1 MKRHFGK
8 TFVLVIFLFLNARC
22 SILTPAIWEFLSENH
37 ENLNDKAILK
47 EYDFVIVGAGSAG
60 SVLANRLTENP
71 RWKILLLESGKEE
84 NYLTDIP
91 LFAPAFYFTDYV
103 HSYKS
108 EPGSRKGKDGFCL
121 SMKDTRCNL
130 YTGNAVGGSSVVNYV
145 VYARGSPL
153 IYDDW
158 EALGNPGWSYENV
171 LPYFKKSENCRI
183 ADLDPRYHGYEGY
196 LEIVNVPYATPLR
209 ECFLNASA
217 ELGYDLIDYN
227 AKTIGFSKIQ
237 SNLRNGHRMS
247 ASKAFL
253 RPIKDRT
260 NFYLSK
266 SSRATKIVIDRE
278 SKVAIGVEFVKKG
291 KSYFV
296 RANKEVILSAG
307 ALGSPKLLMLSG
319 IGPKDDLKSLG
330 IQPIVDLPV
339 GSNLQDHMILAM
351 LNFLINETVNID
363 IPKFNDVAEYI
374 IKGTGPLTTPS
385 GTEAIAF
392 ISSEDSSST
401 GKPDIEL
408 IFYHGSFVGSQAKIL
423 RGISGLSDEVYNSI
437 FSKYEGSSAF
447 SISTIL
453 LNPKSRGR
461 MSLKSA
467 NPFQEPI
474 IDLNYFDQ
482 KDDVKTMIRGIK
494 KTLQI
499 ASSKAFERYNATLV
513 PLHRLPA
520 CNHTVYLSDAFWG
533 CLIRQMSTSSFH
545 YSGTCTMSPRNKSG
559 VVDHRLQVY
568 GIKSLRVVD
577 NSIIPI
583 IITGHLAAA
592 AYMIAEKAADMIK
605 EDWKFPTN

>member
-1 MKRHFGK
+1 MHRHFGK
-8 TFVLVIFLFLNARC
+8 TFVLVIFSF
-22 SILTPAIWEFLSENH
+22 LTPAIWELLSESH
-37 ENLNDKAILK
+37 QNLNDKTILK

-91 LFAPAFYFTDYV
+91 YFAPTLYFTDYV

-130 YTGNAVGGSSVVNYV
+130 FVGNAVGGSSVINYMM
-145 VYARGSPL
+145 YARGSPL
-153 IYDDW
+153 VYDDW

-266 SSRATKIVIDRE
+266 SSRATKIVIDPD

-296 RANKEVILSAG
+296 RASKEVILSAG
-307 ALGSPKLLMLSG
+307 ALVSPKLLMLSG
-319 IGPKDDLKSLG
+319 IGPKDDLKSVG

-339 GSNLQDHMILAM
+339 GSNLQDHVILET
-351 LNFLINETVNID
+351 NFLINETVNID
-363 IPKFNDVAEYI
+363 IPRFNDFAEYI
-374 IKGTGPLTTPS
+374 IKGTGPLTIPS
-385 GTEAIAF
+385 STEAVAF
-392 ISSEDSSST
+392 ISSEDSNST

-408 IFYHGSFVGSQAKIL
+408 MLKHSSFGSQPKIF
-423 RGISGLSDEVYNSI
+423 RDISGLSDEVYNSI
-437 FSKYEGSSAF
+437 FSKYEGSNAF
-447 SISTIL
+447 SISATL
-453 LNPKSRGR
+453 LSPKSRGR

-482 KDDVKTMIRGIK
+482 KDDVKTMIHGIRK
-494 KTLQI
+494 ILQI
-499 ASSKAFERYNATLV
+499 ASSKAFERYNTTLV

-533 CLIRQMSTSSFH
+533 CLIRQMSVSSFH
-545 YSGTCTMSPRNKSG
+545 YCGTCTMSPRNKSG
-559 VVDHRLQVY
+559 VVDHRLQVH

-577 NSIIPI
+577 NGIIPI
-583 IITGHLAAA
+583 MITGHLAAA